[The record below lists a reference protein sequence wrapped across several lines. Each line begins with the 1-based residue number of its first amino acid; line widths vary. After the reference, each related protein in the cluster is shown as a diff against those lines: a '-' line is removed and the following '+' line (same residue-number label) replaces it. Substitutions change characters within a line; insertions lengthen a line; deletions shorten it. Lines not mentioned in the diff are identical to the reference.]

1 MSQEFRIASGGLI
14 DRGKEI
20 SFIFNG
26 NKYTGYKGDTLAS
39 ALLANGIHLIGR
51 SFKYHRPRGI
61 FAAGVEDA
69 NGKVQLYKDNITEPN
84 VNVTEIELVE
94 GLRIESQ
101 NCWPSVKFDIGG
113 INNFFSRFF
122 PAGFYYKTF
131 MWPKSFWY
139 HVYEPFIRKAAG
151 MGKAPLD
158 PDPDRYEHRYEHC
171 DILIVGSGPSGIS
184 SALAAAKNGA
194 RVILAEDKARFG
206 GSLLTDNVTIGNK
219 NGDEWVD
226 DSIAELKSMPNV
238 IVRKRSQVFGY
249 YDHNMLV
256 MFERCKDHLKDPEP
270 YTPRQRLW
278 YIRAQQ
284 VILSTGSIER
294 PLVFANNDR
303 PGIMLANSAR
313 EYLKVYGVLSGKNPI
328 IFTNNDT
335 AYETAIE
342 FKAKGIHTTILDTRK
357 SSDAGVV
364 QEAKNLGIDI
374 KFNHGVANTSG
385 YKKVNSATIGELNDT
400 KDGYKNLYKM
410 SCDSIFV
417 SGNWT
422 PTVHLASQSGNKLKY
437 EDETD
442 TFLPHQSRQQE
453 TVIGSANGSFT
464 LKQSL
469 ADGFK
474 TGFEVSN
481 KITKNGKELSVPI
494 SDEKDFGS
502 HDKFWCLPLPNNK
515 NFKRFV
521 DFQNDVA
528 VSDIQLAVRLHKD

>member
-14 DRGKEI
+14 DRSKEI

-26 NKYTGYKGDTLAS
+26 KKYTGYKGDTLAS
-39 ALLANGIHLIGR
+39 ALLANGVHLIGR

-61 FAAGVEDA
+61 IAAGVEDA

-84 VNVTEIELVE
+84 VNVTEVELVE

-101 NCWPSVKFDIGG
+101 NCWPSVNFDVGG
-113 INNFFSRFF
+113 INNFLNRFF

-151 MGKAPLD
+151 MGKASLD
-158 PDPDRYEHRYEHC
+158 PDPDRYEHQYEHC
-171 DILIVGSGPSGIS
+171 DILVVGSGPSGIAG
-184 SALAAAKNGA
+184 ALSAAKNGA

-219 NGDEWVD
+219 NGDEWVK
-226 DSIAELKSMPNV
+226 DSISELKSMPNV
-238 IVRKRSQVFGY
+238 IVKKRSQVFGY

-256 MFERCKDHLKDPEP
+256 MFERCKDHLNDPEP

-278 YIRAQQ
+278 YIRAKH
-284 VILSTGSIER
+284 VLISTGSIER
-294 PLVFANNDR
+294 PLIFANNDR
-303 PGIMLANSAR
+303 PGIMLATSAR
-313 EYLKVYGVLSGKNPI
+313 EYLKVYGVLPGKNPI

-342 FKAKGIHTTILDTRK
+342 FKAHGIDSIILDTRK

-364 QEAKNLGIDI
+364 QEAKNLGIEI
-374 KFNHGVANTSG
+374 KFNHGIANTTG
-385 YKKVNSATIGELNDT
+385 YKKVKSATIGELTDS
-400 KDGYKNLYKM
+400 KDGYKNLTTIP
-410 SCDSIFV
+410 CDSIFV

-437 EDETD
+437 ENETD
-442 TFLPHQSRQQE
+442 TFLPDQSRQKE
-453 TVIGSANGSFT
+453 TVTGSANGSFT
-464 LKQSL
+464 LKDSL
-469 ADGFK
+469 ADGAEL
-474 TGFEVSN
+474 EVLTHPVVLEQQDAV
-481 KITKNGKELSVPI
+481 KILG
-494 SDEKDFGS
+494 
-502 HDKFWCLPLPNNK
+502 NNVK
-515 NFKRFV
+515 IL
-521 DFQNDVA
+521 
-528 VSDIQLAVRLHKD
+528 VSLMEIT